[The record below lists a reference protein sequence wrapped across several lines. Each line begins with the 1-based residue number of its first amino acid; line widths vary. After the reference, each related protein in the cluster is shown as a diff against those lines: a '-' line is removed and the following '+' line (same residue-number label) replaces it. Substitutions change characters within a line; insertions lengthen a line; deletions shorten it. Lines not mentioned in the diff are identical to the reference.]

1 MAANMIKSGKPVVV
15 YDINEA
21 AVTKL
26 KVDCCAALQHSA
38 WAYYDLNRS

>member
-1 MAANMIKSGKPVVV
+1 MAANMIKSGKSVVV

-26 KVDCCAALQHSA
+26 KVNYFIALPTRVKV
-38 WAYYDLNRS
+38 LIVT